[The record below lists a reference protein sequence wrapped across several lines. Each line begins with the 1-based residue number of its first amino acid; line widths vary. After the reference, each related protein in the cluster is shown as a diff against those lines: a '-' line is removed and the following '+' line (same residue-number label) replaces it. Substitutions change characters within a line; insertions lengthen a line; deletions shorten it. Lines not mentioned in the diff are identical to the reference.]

1 MARGAAQAGRKQRPK
16 EPPKK
21 RKRAAPAYEQ
31 TMFFPRLRRQAKWV
45 FVFLALVFAV
55 GFVAFGVGSGSS
67 GISDILR
74 GNFFGGGG
82 TSTSSLVKQKQQ
94 AIARNPK
101 DISAYLDLAG
111 LYQQDQD
118 ETKALATLSKAEQVA
133 PKNFDV
139 LNRIAGIYSGQ
150 AELERQAAQN
160 AQIVYFESTV
170 SPPGLDPSSTLGQAI
185 SSDPYSDVLKTRANE
200 AYSKMV
206 ERLHEGRDRLQ
217 EARDRG
223 CRDLAGGERPTPAG
237 RGRTD
242 LRRHDHG
249 RQRLHALPEDRAR
262 QSQRPRCP
270 TNPRAAQGVSPAEPA
285 LDSARGNEAGMNF
298 DIKTEEL
305 GDDAYVISLAGE
317 VDLYT
322 APEFK
327 QQLLD
332 VIAKGAKSVVV
343 DFSNTT
349 FIDSTTLGVLVGG
362 VKRLRA
368 NEGQLSLVCSDR
380 NITKIFE
387 ITGLDRVFTIY
398 PTRDEAIAK
407 TSSPGQPS
415 T

>member
-94 AIARNPK
+94 AIARNPN

-118 ETKALATLSKAEQVA
+118 ETNALATLSKAEQVA

-160 AQIVYFESTV
+160 AQVVYFESTV

-185 SSDPYSDVLKTRANE
+185 SGDPYSDVLKTRANE

-206 ERLHEGRDRLQ
+206 SAFTKAETAYKKLVTAAAGTSQ
-217 EARDRG
+217 EANAQLQ
-223 CRDLAGGERPTPAG
+223 LAGAAQISGDTTTAVNAYTRFLKIAPDSPNA
-237 RGRTD
+237 
-242 LRRHDHG
+242 LAV
-249 RQRLHALPEDRAR
+249 RQTLEQLKASLP
-262 QSQRPRCP
+262 QSQR
-270 TNPRAAQGVSPAEPA
+270 
-285 LDSARGNEAGMNF
+285 
-298 DIKTEEL
+298 
-305 GDDAYVISLAGE
+305 
-317 VDLYT
+317 
-322 APEFK
+322 
-327 QQLLD
+327 
-332 VIAKGAKSVVV
+332 
-343 DFSNTT
+343 
-349 FIDSTTLGVLVGG
+349 
-362 VKRLRA
+362 
-368 NEGQLSLVCSDR
+368 
-380 NITKIFE
+380 
-387 ITGLDRVFTIY
+387 
-398 PTRDEAIAK
+398 
-407 TSSPGQPS
+407 
-415 T
+415 

>member
-1 MARGAAQAGRKQRPK
+1 MARGAAQARRQQRPK

-82 TSTSSLVKQKQQ
+82 TSTSSLVKQKQK

-139 LNRIAGIYSGQ
+139 LNRIAGIFSGQ

-185 SSDPYSDVLKTRANE
+185 SGDPYSDVLKTRANE

-206 ERLHEGRDRLQ
+206 SAFTKAETAYKKLVTAAAGTSQ
-217 EARDRG
+217 EANAQLQ
-223 CRDLAGGERPTPAG
+223 LAGAAQISGDTTAAVNAYTRFLKIAPDSPNA
-237 RGRTD
+237 
-242 LRRHDHG
+242 LAV
-249 RQRLHALPEDRAR
+249 RQTLEQLKASLP
-262 QSQRPRCP
+262 QSQR
-270 TNPRAAQGVSPAEPA
+270 
-285 LDSARGNEAGMNF
+285 
-298 DIKTEEL
+298 
-305 GDDAYVISLAGE
+305 
-317 VDLYT
+317 
-322 APEFK
+322 
-327 QQLLD
+327 
-332 VIAKGAKSVVV
+332 
-343 DFSNTT
+343 
-349 FIDSTTLGVLVGG
+349 
-362 VKRLRA
+362 
-368 NEGQLSLVCSDR
+368 
-380 NITKIFE
+380 
-387 ITGLDRVFTIY
+387 
-398 PTRDEAIAK
+398 
-407 TSSPGQPS
+407 
-415 T
+415 

>member
-16 EPPKK
+16 QEQPK

-82 TSTSSLVKQKQQ
+82 TSTSSLVKQKQKQ
-94 AIARNPK
+94 IAQNPK

-118 ETKALATLSKAEQVA
+118 ETKALATLSRAEQVA

-206 ERLHEGRDRLQ
+206 SAFTKAETAYKKLVTAAAGTSQ
-217 EARDRG
+217 EANAQLQ
-223 CRDLAGGERPTPAG
+223 LAGAAQISGDTTTAVNAYTRFLKIAPDSPNA
-237 RGRTD
+237 
-242 LRRHDHG
+242 LAV
-249 RQRLHALPEDRAR
+249 RQTLEQLKASLP
-262 QSQRPRCP
+262 QSQ
-270 TNPRAAQGVSPAEPA
+270 G
-285 LDSARGNEAGMNF
+285 
-298 DIKTEEL
+298 
-305 GDDAYVISLAGE
+305 
-317 VDLYT
+317 
-322 APEFK
+322 
-327 QQLLD
+327 
-332 VIAKGAKSVVV
+332 
-343 DFSNTT
+343 
-349 FIDSTTLGVLVGG
+349 
-362 VKRLRA
+362 
-368 NEGQLSLVCSDR
+368 
-380 NITKIFE
+380 
-387 ITGLDRVFTIY
+387 
-398 PTRDEAIAK
+398 
-407 TSSPGQPS
+407 
-415 T
+415 

>member
-1 MARGAAQAGRKQRPK
+1 MARGAAQARRQRPK

-82 TSTSSLVKQKQQ
+82 TSTSSLVKQKQKQ
-94 AIARNPK
+94 IAQNPK
-101 DISAYLDLAG
+101 DVSAYLDLAG

-118 ETKALATLSKAEQVA
+118 ETKALATLSRAEQVA

-206 ERLHEGRDRLQ
+206 SAFTKAETAYKKLVTAAAGTSQ
-217 EARDRG
+217 EANAQLQ
-223 CRDLAGGERPTPAG
+223 LAGAAQISGDTTTAVNAYTRFLKIAPDSPNA
-237 RGRTD
+237 
-242 LRRHDHG
+242 LAV
-249 RQRLHALPEDRAR
+249 RQTLEQLKASLP
-262 QSQRPRCP
+262 QSQR
-270 TNPRAAQGVSPAEPA
+270 
-285 LDSARGNEAGMNF
+285 
-298 DIKTEEL
+298 
-305 GDDAYVISLAGE
+305 
-317 VDLYT
+317 
-322 APEFK
+322 
-327 QQLLD
+327 
-332 VIAKGAKSVVV
+332 
-343 DFSNTT
+343 
-349 FIDSTTLGVLVGG
+349 
-362 VKRLRA
+362 
-368 NEGQLSLVCSDR
+368 
-380 NITKIFE
+380 
-387 ITGLDRVFTIY
+387 
-398 PTRDEAIAK
+398 
-407 TSSPGQPS
+407 
-415 T
+415 

>member
-1 MARGAAQAGRKQRPK
+1 MARGAAQARRQRPK

-82 TSTSSLVKQKQQ
+82 TSTSSLVKQKQK

-160 AQIVYFESTV
+160 AQIVYFGSTV

-206 ERLHEGRDRLQ
+206 SAFTKTETAYKKLVTAAAGTSQ
-217 EARDRG
+217 EANAQLQ
-223 CRDLAGGERPTPAG
+223 LAGAAQISGDTTTAVDAYTRFLKIAPDSPNA
-237 RGRTD
+237 
-242 LRRHDHG
+242 LAV
-249 RQRLHALPEDRAR
+249 RQTLEQLKASLP
-262 QSQRPRCP
+262 QSQR
-270 TNPRAAQGVSPAEPA
+270 
-285 LDSARGNEAGMNF
+285 
-298 DIKTEEL
+298 
-305 GDDAYVISLAGE
+305 
-317 VDLYT
+317 
-322 APEFK
+322 
-327 QQLLD
+327 
-332 VIAKGAKSVVV
+332 
-343 DFSNTT
+343 
-349 FIDSTTLGVLVGG
+349 
-362 VKRLRA
+362 
-368 NEGQLSLVCSDR
+368 
-380 NITKIFE
+380 
-387 ITGLDRVFTIY
+387 
-398 PTRDEAIAK
+398 
-407 TSSPGQPS
+407 
-415 T
+415 

>member
-45 FVFLALVFAV
+45 FVFLALVFAI

-82 TSTSSLVKQKQQ
+82 TSTSSLVKQKQK

-185 SSDPYSDVLKTRANE
+185 SGDPYSDVLKTRANE

-206 ERLHEGRDRLQ
+206 SAFTTAETAYKKLVTAAAGTSQ
-217 EARDRG
+217 EANAQLQ
-223 CRDLAGGERPTPAG
+223 LAGAAQISGDTTTAVNAYTRFLKIAPDSPNA
-237 RGRTD
+237 
-242 LRRHDHG
+242 LAV
-249 RQRLHALPEDRAR
+249 RQTLEQLKASLP
-262 QSQRPRCP
+262 QSQR
-270 TNPRAAQGVSPAEPA
+270 
-285 LDSARGNEAGMNF
+285 
-298 DIKTEEL
+298 
-305 GDDAYVISLAGE
+305 
-317 VDLYT
+317 
-322 APEFK
+322 
-327 QQLLD
+327 
-332 VIAKGAKSVVV
+332 
-343 DFSNTT
+343 
-349 FIDSTTLGVLVGG
+349 
-362 VKRLRA
+362 
-368 NEGQLSLVCSDR
+368 
-380 NITKIFE
+380 
-387 ITGLDRVFTIY
+387 
-398 PTRDEAIAK
+398 
-407 TSSPGQPS
+407 
-415 T
+415 

>member
-1 MARGAAQAGRKQRPK
+1 MARGAAQARRRQRPK

-82 TSTSSLVKQKQQ
+82 TSTSSLAKQKQK

-111 LYQQDQD
+111 IYQQDQD
-118 ETKALATLSKAEQVA
+118 EAKALATLRKAEQVA
-133 PKNFDV
+133 PENFDV

-185 SSDPYSDVLKTRANE
+185 SGDPYSNVLKTRANE

-206 ERLHEGRDRLQ
+206 SAFTKAETAYKKLVTAAAGTSQ
-217 EARDRG
+217 EANAQLQ
-223 CRDLAGGERPTPAG
+223 LAGAAQISGDTTTAVNAYTRFLKIAPDSPNA
-237 RGRTD
+237 
-242 LRRHDHG
+242 LAV
-249 RQRLHALPEDRAR
+249 RQTLEQLKASLP
-262 QSQRPRCP
+262 QSQ
-270 TNPRAAQGVSPAEPA
+270 G
-285 LDSARGNEAGMNF
+285 
-298 DIKTEEL
+298 
-305 GDDAYVISLAGE
+305 
-317 VDLYT
+317 
-322 APEFK
+322 
-327 QQLLD
+327 
-332 VIAKGAKSVVV
+332 
-343 DFSNTT
+343 
-349 FIDSTTLGVLVGG
+349 
-362 VKRLRA
+362 
-368 NEGQLSLVCSDR
+368 
-380 NITKIFE
+380 
-387 ITGLDRVFTIY
+387 
-398 PTRDEAIAK
+398 
-407 TSSPGQPS
+407 
-415 T
+415 

>member
-1 MARGAAQAGRKQRPK
+1 MARGAAQARRQRPK

-82 TSTSSLVKQKQQ
+82 TSTSSLVKQKQK
-94 AIARNPK
+94 AIARNPQ

-118 ETKALATLSKAEQVA
+118 ETSALATLSKAEQVA

-206 ERLHEGRDRLQ
+206 SAFTKTETAYKKLVTAAAGTSQ
-217 EARDRG
+217 EANAQLQ
-223 CRDLAGGERPTPAG
+223 LAGAAQISGDTTTAVNAYTRFLKIAPDSPNA
-237 RGRTD
+237 
-242 LRRHDHG
+242 LAV
-249 RQRLHALPEDRAR
+249 RQTLEQLKASLP
-262 QSQRPRCP
+262 QSQR
-270 TNPRAAQGVSPAEPA
+270 
-285 LDSARGNEAGMNF
+285 
-298 DIKTEEL
+298 
-305 GDDAYVISLAGE
+305 
-317 VDLYT
+317 
-322 APEFK
+322 
-327 QQLLD
+327 
-332 VIAKGAKSVVV
+332 
-343 DFSNTT
+343 
-349 FIDSTTLGVLVGG
+349 
-362 VKRLRA
+362 
-368 NEGQLSLVCSDR
+368 
-380 NITKIFE
+380 
-387 ITGLDRVFTIY
+387 
-398 PTRDEAIAK
+398 
-407 TSSPGQPS
+407 
-415 T
+415 

>member
-16 EPPKK
+16 QEQPK

-82 TSTSSLVKQKQQ
+82 TSTSSLAKQKQK

-111 LYQQDQD
+111 IYQQDQD
-118 ETKALATLSKAEQVA
+118 EAKALATLRKAERVA

-206 ERLHEGRDRLQ
+206 SAFTKAETAYKKLVTAAAGTSQ
-217 EARDRG
+217 EANAQLQ
-223 CRDLAGGERPTPAG
+223 LAGAAQISGDTTTAVNAYTRFLKIAPDSPNAPAV
-237 RGRTD
+237 
-242 LRRHDHG
+242 
-249 RQRLHALPEDRAR
+249 RQTVEQLKASLP
-262 QSQRPRCP
+262 QSQR
-270 TNPRAAQGVSPAEPA
+270 
-285 LDSARGNEAGMNF
+285 
-298 DIKTEEL
+298 
-305 GDDAYVISLAGE
+305 
-317 VDLYT
+317 
-322 APEFK
+322 
-327 QQLLD
+327 
-332 VIAKGAKSVVV
+332 
-343 DFSNTT
+343 
-349 FIDSTTLGVLVGG
+349 
-362 VKRLRA
+362 
-368 NEGQLSLVCSDR
+368 
-380 NITKIFE
+380 
-387 ITGLDRVFTIY
+387 
-398 PTRDEAIAK
+398 
-407 TSSPGQPS
+407 
-415 T
+415 

>member
-1 MARGAAQAGRKQRPK
+1 MARGAAQARRQRPK

-118 ETKALATLSKAEQVA
+118 ETKALATLRKAERVA
-133 PKNFDV
+133 PRNFDV

-206 ERLHEGRDRLQ
+206 SAFTKAETAYKKLVTAAAGTSQ
-217 EARDRG
+217 EANAQLQ
-223 CRDLAGGERPTPAG
+223 LAGAAQISGDTTTAVNAYTRFLKIAPDSPNA
-237 RGRTD
+237 
-242 LRRHDHG
+242 LAV
-249 RQRLHALPEDRAR
+249 RQTLEQLKASLP
-262 QSQRPRCP
+262 QSQR
-270 TNPRAAQGVSPAEPA
+270 
-285 LDSARGNEAGMNF
+285 
-298 DIKTEEL
+298 
-305 GDDAYVISLAGE
+305 
-317 VDLYT
+317 
-322 APEFK
+322 
-327 QQLLD
+327 
-332 VIAKGAKSVVV
+332 
-343 DFSNTT
+343 
-349 FIDSTTLGVLVGG
+349 
-362 VKRLRA
+362 
-368 NEGQLSLVCSDR
+368 
-380 NITKIFE
+380 
-387 ITGLDRVFTIY
+387 
-398 PTRDEAIAK
+398 
-407 TSSPGQPS
+407 
-415 T
+415 

>member
-16 EPPKK
+16 QEQPK

-82 TSTSSLVKQKQQ
+82 TSTSSLVKQKQK

-101 DISAYLDLAG
+101 DVSAYLDLAG

-133 PKNFDV
+133 PQNFDV

-185 SSDPYSDVLKTRANE
+185 SSDPYSDVLKTKANE

-206 ERLHEGRDRLQ
+206 SAFTKAEGAYKQLVSAAAGTSQ
-217 EARDRG
+217 EANAQLQ
-223 CRDLAGGERPTPAG
+223 LAG
-237 RGRTD
+237 
-242 LRRHDHG
+242 
-249 RQRLHALPEDRAR
+249 
-262 QSQRPRCP
+262 
-270 TNPRAAQGVSPAEPA
+270 AAQISGDTATAVSAYTRFLKIAPDSPNA
-285 LDSARGNEAGMNF
+285 LAVRQTLAQL
-298 DIKTEEL
+298 K
-305 GDDAYVISLAGE
+305 ASL
-317 VDLYT
+317 
-322 APEFK
+322 P
-327 QQLLD
+327 
-332 VIAKGAKSVVV
+332 KSQ
-343 DFSNTT
+343 
-349 FIDSTTLGVLVGG
+349 G
-362 VKRLRA
+362 
-368 NEGQLSLVCSDR
+368 
-380 NITKIFE
+380 
-387 ITGLDRVFTIY
+387 
-398 PTRDEAIAK
+398 
-407 TSSPGQPS
+407 
-415 T
+415 

>member
-94 AIARNPK
+94 AIARNPQ

-118 ETKALATLSKAEQVA
+118 ETKALATLSRAEQVA
-133 PKNFDV
+133 PRNFDV

-206 ERLHEGRDRLQ
+206 SAFTKAESSYKKLVTAAAGTSQ
-217 EARDRG
+217 EANAQLQ
-223 CRDLAGGERPTPAG
+223 LAGAAQISGDTTTAVNAYTRFLKIAPDSPNA
-237 RGRTD
+237 
-242 LRRHDHG
+242 LAV
-249 RQRLHALPEDRAR
+249 RQTLEQLKASLP
-262 QSQRPRCP
+262 QSQR
-270 TNPRAAQGVSPAEPA
+270 
-285 LDSARGNEAGMNF
+285 
-298 DIKTEEL
+298 
-305 GDDAYVISLAGE
+305 
-317 VDLYT
+317 
-322 APEFK
+322 
-327 QQLLD
+327 
-332 VIAKGAKSVVV
+332 
-343 DFSNTT
+343 
-349 FIDSTTLGVLVGG
+349 
-362 VKRLRA
+362 
-368 NEGQLSLVCSDR
+368 
-380 NITKIFE
+380 
-387 ITGLDRVFTIY
+387 
-398 PTRDEAIAK
+398 
-407 TSSPGQPS
+407 
-415 T
+415 

>member
-1 MARGAAQAGRKQRPK
+1 MARGAAQARRQRPK

-82 TSTSSLVKQKQQ
+82 TSTSSLVKQKQKQ
-94 AIARNPK
+94 IAQNPK

-118 ETKALATLSKAEQVA
+118 ETKALATLSRAEQVA

-206 ERLHEGRDRLQ
+206 SAFTKAETAYKKLVTAAAGTSQ
-217 EARDRG
+217 EANAQLQ
-223 CRDLAGGERPTPAG
+223 LAGAAQISGDTTTAVNAYTRFLKIAPDSPNA
-237 RGRTD
+237 
-242 LRRHDHG
+242 LAV
-249 RQRLHALPEDRAR
+249 RQTLEQLKASLP
-262 QSQRPRCP
+262 QSQR
-270 TNPRAAQGVSPAEPA
+270 
-285 LDSARGNEAGMNF
+285 
-298 DIKTEEL
+298 
-305 GDDAYVISLAGE
+305 
-317 VDLYT
+317 
-322 APEFK
+322 
-327 QQLLD
+327 
-332 VIAKGAKSVVV
+332 
-343 DFSNTT
+343 
-349 FIDSTTLGVLVGG
+349 
-362 VKRLRA
+362 
-368 NEGQLSLVCSDR
+368 
-380 NITKIFE
+380 
-387 ITGLDRVFTIY
+387 
-398 PTRDEAIAK
+398 
-407 TSSPGQPS
+407 
-415 T
+415 

>member
-82 TSTSSLVKQKQQ
+82 TSTSSLVKQKQK

-160 AQIVYFESTV
+160 AQIVYFGSTV

-206 ERLHEGRDRLQ
+206 SAFTKTETAYKKLVTAAAGTSQ
-217 EARDRG
+217 EANAQLQ
-223 CRDLAGGERPTPAG
+223 LAGAAQISGDTTTAVDAYTRFLKIAPDSPNA
-237 RGRTD
+237 
-242 LRRHDHG
+242 LAV
-249 RQRLHALPEDRAR
+249 RQTLEQLKASLP
-262 QSQRPRCP
+262 QSQR
-270 TNPRAAQGVSPAEPA
+270 
-285 LDSARGNEAGMNF
+285 
-298 DIKTEEL
+298 
-305 GDDAYVISLAGE
+305 
-317 VDLYT
+317 
-322 APEFK
+322 
-327 QQLLD
+327 
-332 VIAKGAKSVVV
+332 
-343 DFSNTT
+343 
-349 FIDSTTLGVLVGG
+349 
-362 VKRLRA
+362 
-368 NEGQLSLVCSDR
+368 
-380 NITKIFE
+380 
-387 ITGLDRVFTIY
+387 
-398 PTRDEAIAK
+398 
-407 TSSPGQPS
+407 
-415 T
+415 